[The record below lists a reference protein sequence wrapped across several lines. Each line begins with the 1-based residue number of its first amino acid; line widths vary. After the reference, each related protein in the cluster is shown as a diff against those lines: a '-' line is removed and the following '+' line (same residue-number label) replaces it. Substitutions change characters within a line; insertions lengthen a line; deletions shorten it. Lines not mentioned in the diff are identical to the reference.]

1 MDSRGVGTVLL
12 MVECLTLVHDGYR
25 YLFGSGIELITL
37 GVIRA
42 HLTLLDVGQEFAR
55 QWTVELM
62 SFIQKHKLLY
72 NASPVF

>member
-25 YLFGSGIELITL
+25 YSFGTGIELITL

-42 HLTLLDVGQEFAR
+42 H
-55 QWTVELM
+55 
-62 SFIQKHKLLY
+62 I
-72 NASPVF
+72 PVFDFLKLIHHGL